1 MDTKK
6 IIIGAASG
14 LVANTIIQNG
24 LRSSWSKIGINY
36 SREAVALYD
45 QFIKEG
51 KTADEATALLEK
63 AQPVW
68 KKLGSNRVN
77 GLIAVGAGA
86 LLTQVGNDTVKTA
99 GAGMVILGAL
109 KVLFPSRSY
118 GIDFL
123 WSK

>member
-14 LVANTIIQNG
+14 LVANTIVQNG
-24 LRSSWSKIGINY
+24 LRNSWAAVGVRYSK
-36 SREAVALYD
+36 EATALYD
-45 QFIKEG
+45 SLIKEG
-51 KTADEATALLEK
+51 KTPDEATALVEK
-63 AQPVW
+63 ASPIW

-77 GLIAVGAGA
+77 GLIAAGTGA

-118 GIDFL
+118 SIDFL
-123 WSK
+123 WGK

>member
-24 LRSSWSKIGINY
+24 LRDSWAAVGLRYSK
-36 SREAVALYD
+36 EATALYD
-45 QFIKEG
+45 SLIKEG
-51 KTADEATALLEK
+51 KTEDEATAIVEK
-63 AQPVW
+63 AAPFW
-68 KKLGSNRVN
+68 KKIGSNRVN
-77 GLIAVGAGA
+77 GLIAIGSGA

-109 KVLFPSRSY
+109 KVLFPSRTY

-123 WSK
+123 WGK